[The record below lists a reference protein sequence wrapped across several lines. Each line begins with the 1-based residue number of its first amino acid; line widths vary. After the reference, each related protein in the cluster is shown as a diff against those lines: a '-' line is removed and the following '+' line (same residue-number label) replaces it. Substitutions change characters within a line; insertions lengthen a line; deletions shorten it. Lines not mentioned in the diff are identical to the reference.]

1 MNDEGNAARGVM
13 LGLIISPAIGA
24 LILAVLL

>member
-1 MNDEGNAARGVM
+1 MNDEGNAARGVV
-13 LGLIISPAIGA
+13 LGLIISLAIGA